1 MVNFYFRVWSL
12 IRLGHIM
19 SEADEGDS
27 AAASISVA
35 TVDKLS
41 GYLRKIVPLLIDDGE
56 SETSALDRAL
66 KDKNG
71 VEAQRKF
78 LAEPQIRRVGKNYGL
93 VYIWPSQLTIKYPIV
108 SAQINLLH
116 LRHFFNYES
125 FLDNFYIEIFFC
137 WTGLFWL
144 AVTASTRKRKK
155 GTALK
160 APWQPPVRFDTY

>member
-1 MVNFYFRVWSL
+1 MWSL
-12 IRLGHIM
+12 IRRGYNM

-78 LAEPQIRRVGKNYGL
+78 LAEPQIRQVWKT
-93 VYIWPSQLTIKYPIV
+93 V
-108 SAQINLLH
+108 
-116 LRHFFNYES
+116 
-125 FLDNFYIEIFFC
+125 DD
-137 WTGLFWL
+137 
-144 AVTASTRKRKK
+144 ST
-155 GTALK
+155 
-160 APWQPPVRFDTY
+160 Y